1 MYAEE
6 APREST
12 LISPQQ
18 AALAALVGYLLGS
31 IPTGIIVARVY
42 RNVDLTAY
50 GSGRTGATNVLRT
63 LGSGAAAIAFA
74 GDFLKGL
81 LAVLAVRLVIAG
93 DSSWVELIA
102 GVAAVLGH
110 SYSIF
115 IGFKGGRGVVTGFG
129 ATAAATP
136 LAPILM
142 LIAFAVGAVL
152 VAVTRYVSLG
162 SVVGAALAGLLMCWL
177 AVNTGDPA
185 WAVWGVLMSGFI
197 IASHKDNIERLLA
210 GTERKLGER
219 VERSV

>member
-1 MYAEE
+1 
-6 APREST
+6 
-12 LISPQQ
+12 
-18 AALAALVGYLLGS
+18 LLGS

-81 LAVLAVRLVIAG
+81 LAVLAVRLIIAG
-93 DSSWVELIA
+93 DNSWVELVA

-110 SYSIF
+110 SYSVF

-142 LIAFAVGAVL
+142 LIAFAIGAVL

-197 IASHKDNIERLLA
+197 IGAHKDNIERLLA

-219 VERSV
+219 AERSV